1 MHGLLGDIDELEG
14 LTRMVRYIIGLAIG
28 FLGGWLLWE
37 VGGAIFL
44 QASQGVS
51 FVEFMSDPVN
61 AVRAMA
67 SLAAFAAGLAT
78 LTNFNTIGLWLAG
91 VSTFMFGVLVAGL
104 FVHGTDMTLWLP
116 NVVYLACL
124 TALFLGL
131 FITRKSRSRGV
142 RNLEPTSH

>member
-1 MHGLLGDIDELEG
+1 MSEPERQ
-14 LTRMVRYIIGLAIG
+14 TRMVRYIIGLAIG
-28 FLGGWLLWE
+28 FLGGWLLWQ

-51 FVEFMSDPVN
+51 FIDFMSDPVN
-61 AVRAMA
+61 AIRAMA
-67 SLAAFAAGLAT
+67 SLAAFEAGLAT

-91 VSTFMFGVLVAGL
+91 ISTFMFGVLVAGL
-104 FVHGTDMTLWLP
+104 WSHGTDIRLWLP

-131 FITRKSRSRGV
+131 FISRKSRKRLV
-142 RNLEPTSH
+142 

>member
-1 MHGLLGDIDELEG
+1 
-14 LTRMVRYIIGLAIG
+14 MVRYIIGLAIG

-51 FVEFMSDPVN
+51 FTAFMSDPVN

-78 LTNFNTIGLWLAG
+78 LTNFNTVGLWLAG
-91 VSTFMFGVLVAGL
+91 VSTFMFGILVAGL